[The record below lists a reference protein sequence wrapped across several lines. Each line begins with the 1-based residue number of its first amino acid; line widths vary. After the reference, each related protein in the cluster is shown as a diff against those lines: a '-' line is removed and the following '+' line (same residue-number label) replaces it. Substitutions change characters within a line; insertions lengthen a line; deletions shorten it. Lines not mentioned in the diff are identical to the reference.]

1 MAGLLIAGFAVFA
14 VFAMVLLV
22 LKIVF
27 WAVFF
32 PIRLVLRLLWI
43 PLGLIGGLFSFAAG
57 ITLLPILLTVGFVV
71 AVVAAI
77 AALLALLVPAIP
89 FVLLGL
95 MIWAVMRP
103 RAVVQN

>member
-1 MAGLLIAGFAVFA
+1 MLELVALAGLLIAGFAVFA
-14 VFAMVLLV
+14 VVGMVFLV
-22 LKIVF
+22 LKIVL

-32 PIRLVLRLLWI
+32 PIRLLFRLLWI
-43 PLGLIGGLFSFAAG
+43 PLGLIGGLFSLVAG
-57 ITLLPILLTVGFVV
+57 VTVLPLLLAIGLVV

-95 MIWAVMRP
+95 MVWAVM
-103 RAVVQN
+103 